1 MKKRQQNMQIYFI
14 VGVFAILCYIN
25 SLSGDFVHDDLP
37 AIVYNRDVLGTS
49 SIADMLLN
57 DFWGMRMKLKESHK
71 SYRPLT
77 TFTFRFVKFPCS
89 ARHYGDLDSFRSFS
103 LFPPPSL
110 IFSVSLSLV
119 ALDLTD
125 LSLEWRAPC
134 GSTLSM
140 WLSTASRLFFSRES
154 ARQ

>member
-14 VGVFAILCYIN
+14 VSAVAILCYIN

-49 SIADMLLN
+49 SITDMLLN

-77 TFTFRFVKFPCS
+77 TLTFRYSIFLLRYIWLFFLLS
-89 ARHYGDLDSFRSFS
+89 YSGTS
-103 LFPPPSL
+103 LFFFYYFFYENYE
-110 IFSVSLSLV
+110 ITKKI
-119 ALDLTD
+119 TD
-125 LSLEWRAPC
+125 LL
-134 GSTLSM
+134 
-140 WLSTASRLFFSRES
+140 LFKYFMTCTVKLC
-154 ARQ
+154 